1 MKYFTLTIFL
11 FIFQLSFSQSDS
23 IIEFGQKLIDNNK
36 LDGAL
41 TYYETY
47 LTKKESETQ
56 EIQLLIGI
64 AEIYKLKL
72 NYDKANN
79 YYAKALIVI
88 NHTQNKDLEFYYNV
102 KMAEFYRKRTLFT
115 EAVKHLDNAS
125 ILLKSYKIDNKY
137 LVNYYSRKAALFTEY
152 FYSPDSTLFYG
163 KKALQLSKLL
173 DDRNGIF
180 YSTLEISGVY
190 EEKKKF
196 KKAIG
201 TLEYLIS
208 YAECNNLIQ
217 NKVDAYIN
225 FTRILIKD
233 KQYDRALKESLNAL
247 NYAKDNELF
256 YGEILFTDNIRNIY
270 EKLGNTTKAYQYLKI
285 RLKLTDKYY
294 KLEHNKF
301 LFELEEKYKLAEK
314 ENQLHINKLEI
325 ANKDKELSTN
335 KTRLYISVGL
345 FFSTTIIALLIAFF
359 FKRTKKDNRQL
370 KFLSQQ
376 NEFLLSEAN
385 HRINNNLQLVIIL
398 ISDQLKKIPD
408 SKNLQLKNILSK
420 VEAISTLHKHLYK
433 NEDKQKINISNYL
446 KDVRISFLEVFKE
459 HNIKINFIVEPI
471 SISTNNAMYF
481 GLLLTELFINSIK
494 HAFASKQDREIN
506 FNLEQRINIL
516 YFTYSDNGTTAIGKQ
531 LKLKLIDKLCRQL
544 KTEYKIDTQSGFLF
558 SFEKDMNNA

>member
-11 FIFQLSFSQSDS
+11 FLFQLSFSQSNS

-47 LTKKESETQ
+47 LTKKESKTQ
-56 EIQLLIGI
+56 EIQLLIGL

-102 KMAEFYRKRTLFT
+102 KMAEFYRKRALFA
-115 EAVKHLDNAS
+115 EAVKHLENAS
-125 ILLKSYKIDNKY
+125 VLLRSYAIDNKY

-152 FYSPDSTLFYG
+152 FYNPDSTLFYG
-163 KKALQLSKLL
+163 KKALKLSKLL

-190 EEKKKF
+190 EEKKNF
-196 KKAIG
+196 KKAIS
-201 TLEYLIS
+201 TLEDLIS
-208 YAECNNLIQ
+208 YAECNNLVH

-233 KQYDRALKESLNAL
+233 KQYDKALEEALHAL

-270 EKLGNTTKAYQYLKI
+270 EKLGNRTKAYQYLKI

-335 KTRLYISVGL
+335 KTRLYISVSL
-345 FFSTTIIALLIAFF
+345 FFSASIIALLTAFF
-359 FKRTKKDNRQL
+359 FKRTKEDNRQL

-398 ISDQLKKIPD
+398 ISDQLKKTPG

-433 NEDKQKINISNYL
+433 NKDKQKINISNYL
-446 KDVRISFLEVFKE
+446 KDVKISFLEVFKE
-459 HNIKINFIVEPI
+459 HDIKINFIVEPI

-494 HAFASKQDREIN
+494 HAFVSKENREIN
-506 FNLEQRINIL
+506 FNLKQQANML
-516 YFTYSDNGTTAIGKQ
+516 YFRYSDNGTTAIGKQ
-531 LKLKLIDKLCRQL
+531 LRLKLIDKLCRQL
-544 KTEYKIDTQSGFLF
+544 KIEYKIDTQNGFLF
-558 SFEKDMNNA
+558 SFEKQMSNA